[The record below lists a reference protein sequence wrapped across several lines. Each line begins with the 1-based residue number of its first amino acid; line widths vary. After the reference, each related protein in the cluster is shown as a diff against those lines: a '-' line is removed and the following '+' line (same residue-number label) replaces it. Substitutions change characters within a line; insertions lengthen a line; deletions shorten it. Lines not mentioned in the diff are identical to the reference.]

1 MGPPR
6 FSMGSCATLRRMNK
20 PLAAL
25 LGSLSLSSCFC
36 IARGMLV
43 WTPRGK
49 RPIETLIEQDTV
61 WCIDPSTGEKVASPI
76 TAIARATR
84 EVMQLAGTGFSL
96 TCTTDH
102 PLYDPLSKTWAP
114 AGDWV
119 LGQRTALLRVPEDGA
134 EPRVVHVETRQVSAG
149 ISEVFDLTVMHDLHN
164 FVAAGVLVHNKS
176 PQREPQSCPQNGTN
190 VREYSNCSCADAGTG
205 FIQCDGHP
213 DDGGF
218 DIIATC
224 SCE

>member
-1 MGPPR
+1 
-6 FSMGSCATLRRMNK
+6 MNK

-25 LGSLSLSSCFC
+25 LGSLSLASCVSTC

-49 RPIETLIEQDTV
+49 RPIEDLIEQDTV

-76 TAIARATR
+76 TAVARATR
-84 EVMQLAGTGFSL
+84 EVMQLEGEGFSL

-102 PLYDPLSKTWAP
+102 PLYDPRSKTWAP

-119 LGQRTALLRVPEDGA
+119 LGQRTSLLLVPEDGA
-134 EPRVVHVETRQVSAG
+134 APRAVEVHTRQVSAG
-149 ISEVFDLTVMHDLHN
+149 ISEVFDLTVMHELHN
-164 FVAAGVLVHNKS
+164 FVASGVLVHNKS
-176 PQREPQSCPQNGTN
+176 IARQCEFNQEN
-190 VREYSNCSCADAGTG
+190 VYQGHTCTCADAGTS
-205 FIQCDGHP
+205 FVICMTKY
-213 DDGGF
+213 DDAGTTSVGE
-218 DIIATC
+218 C